1 MPRFEPL
8 DPTYPVARQV
18 DIDTGPIVMI
28 NLLTMAPE
36 DEAAFLAAWTADSL
50 FMKRQPGF
58 ISTQL
63 HRAIGENP
71 TYLNYAVFDSVAAWR
86 VAFRTPE
93 FQEKLKAHPASVV
106 ARPHLFAKVAVPDL
120 CTA

>member
-1 MPRFEPL
+1 MSRFEPL
-8 DPTYPVARQV
+8 DPAFPVSRQA
-18 DIDTGPIVMI
+18 DIEAGPIVLV

-36 DEAAFLAAWTADSL
+36 DEAAFLVAWTADTKI
-50 FMKRQPGF
+50 MKQQPGY

-63 HRAIGENP
+63 HRALGDSP

-86 VAFRTPE
+86 EAFRTPE
-93 FQEKLKAHPASVV
+93 FQESLKAHPASVV
-106 ARPHLFAKVAVPDL
+106 ARPHLFAKVAVADL